1 MSSIPT
7 ATEHRPK
14 SRQPQGTDAWK
25 RGRPVSQGTNSV
37 RGTWCSE
44 GEAGRHLRTKA
55 RATGRPVGPGTPSPV
70 PVSLRLE
77 RIALQA
83 QQYPDMAF
91 TTLAHHLD
99 RAMLADAF
107 GRLNPR
113 SAPGVDRVTWRR
125 YKANLNENVDTL
137 HEKLV

>member
-1 MSSIPT
+1 M
-7 ATEHRPK
+7 
-14 SRQPQGTDAWK
+14 
-25 RGRPVSQGTNSV
+25 
-37 RGTWCSE
+37 
-44 GEAGRHLRTKA
+44 
-55 RATGRPVGPGTPSPV
+55 

-77 RIALQA
+77 RIATQA

-125 YKANLNENVDTL
+125 YKDNLTENLDRL
-137 HEKLV
+137 HEKRVNGTYCPRPVVCRLGNRQPRRWH